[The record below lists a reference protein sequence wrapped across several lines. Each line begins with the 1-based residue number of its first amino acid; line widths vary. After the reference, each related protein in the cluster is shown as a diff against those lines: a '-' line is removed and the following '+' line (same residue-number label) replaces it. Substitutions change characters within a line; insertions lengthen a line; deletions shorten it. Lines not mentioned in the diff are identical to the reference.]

1 MDDFLSKS
9 YFATVTSSDEAF
21 IWVIMNA
28 YYERWKTN
36 EKGRAGPVMGYTDTA
51 CKKMKEFC
59 EYEHTALKSREP
71 NNAELWSD
79 KLMETARELS
89 REREV
94 EVADTVEV
102 VVEESEEEEEEETSK
117 QREFDRRTLDAIG
130 GGSDDDDDDDN
141 NNNDGSD
148 NDNESDE

>member
-71 NNAELWSD
+71 NNAVLWSD

-102 VVEESEEEEEEETSK
+102 VVEESEEEKDETSK
-117 QREFDRRTLDAIG
+117 QQREFDKHTLDAIE